1 MTAASGG
8 STRWAM
14 LGLVFAVRAGL
25 GFQFQTVASVGD
37 PLASDLGLSYAE
49 LGTLIGVFFLPG
61 LVLAMPVGYA
71 GRYVSDKQ
79 LVALGLASLAL
90 GAGVCATATAFG
102 PMTFGR
108 VLCGVGFVVCTIFMT
123 KMIADWF
130 TGKEIATAMAIL
142 VMSWPFGIA
151 MGQVGHTWLAAAMGW
166 QWAFA
171 AAALYSLAG
180 AVLTLAAYRPPAASP
195 GVTPPATSTA
205 AVPSATTGM
214 TRREWKLVILAALV
228 WGCFNAAFIV
238 YLSFAS
244 RVLIAGGYGTFEAA
258 AVISLA
264 SWVMILSGAACGQLA
279 DRTGKSDIILYI
291 CLVVAM
297 VSLALLPQTNLAV
310 PVALAFGLVGMA
322 PAGLIMALTSQAVAP
337 ERRAFG
343 MGVFFSIFFLF
354 TAPTPT
360 IAGWLY
366 DLSGDPFRPI
376 LLGIAMFGL
385 TMVANVGFRMAQR
398 RT

>member
-1 MTAASGG
+1 MTPTPGG
-8 STRWAM
+8 SMRWAM
-14 LGLVFAVRAGL
+14 LGLMFAARAGL
-25 GFQFQTVASVGD
+25 GFQFQTVGSVGD
-37 PLASDLGLSYAE
+37 PLAADLGLSYAE
-49 LGTLIGVFFLPG
+49 LGTLIGIFFLPG
-61 LVLAMPVGYA
+61 LVLALPVGYA
-71 GRYVSDKQ
+71 GRYVSDKR

-90 GAGVCATATAFG
+90 GGGLCAVATGFG
-102 PMTFGR
+102 PMTVGR
-108 VLCGVGFVVCTIFMT
+108 ILCGVGFVVCTIFMT
-123 KMIADWF
+123 KMIVDWF
-130 TGKEIATAMAIL
+130 AGCEIATAMAVL

-151 MGQVGHTWLAAAMGW
+151 MSQVGHTWLATALGW

-171 AAALYSLAG
+171 AAALYSLVG
-180 AVLTLAAYRPPAASP
+180 AVLVLAAYRPPA
-195 GVTPPATSTA
+195 TPLAKSIA
-205 AVPSATTGM
+205 AVATIATGM
-214 TRREWKLVILAALV
+214 TRYEWKLVILAALV
-228 WGCFNAAFIV
+228 WGCFNAAFII

-244 RVLIAGGYGTFEAA
+244 RVLVAGGFGSLEAA

-264 SWVMILSGAACGQLA
+264 SWVMIVSGAVCGQLA
-279 DRTGKSDIILYI
+279 DRTGKSDAILYT

-297 VSLALLPQTNLAV
+297 LSLALLPQTNLAI

-376 LLGIAMFGL
+376 LLGIVMFGL
-385 TMVANVGFRMAQR
+385 TMVTNVAFRMAQR
-398 RT
+398 TRR

>member
-1 MTAASGG
+1 MTPTPGG
-8 STRWAM
+8 GMRWAM

-37 PLASDLGLSYAE
+37 PLAADLGLSYAE

-61 LVLAMPVGYA
+61 LVLALPVGYA
-71 GRYVSDKQ
+71 GRYLSDKR

-90 GAGVCATATAFG
+90 GGGLCATATGFG
-102 PMTFGR
+102 PMTVGR
-108 VLCGVGFVVCTIFMT
+108 VLCGIGFVICTIFMT
-123 KMIADWF
+123 KMTVDWF
-130 TGKEIATAMAIL
+130 AGREIATAMAVL

-151 MGQVGHTWLAAAMGW
+151 MGQVGHTWLAAALGW

-171 AAALYSLAG
+171 VAALYSLTG
-180 AVLTLAAYRPPAASP
+180 AVLVLAAYRPPAMP
-195 GVTPPATSTA
+195 IATSATTA
-205 AVPSATTGM
+205 TGM
-214 TRREWKLVILAALV
+214 TRHEWKLVVLAALV

-244 RVLIAGGYGTFEAA
+244 RVLVAGGFGTLEAA

-264 SWVMILSGAACGQLA
+264 SWVMIVSGAICGHLA
-279 DRTGKSDIILYI
+279 DRTGKSDAILYG

-297 VSLALLPQTNLAV
+297 LSLALLPQTSLAI
-310 PVALAFGLVGMA
+310 PVALSFGLIGMA

-354 TAPTPT
+354 AAPTPT

-376 LLGIAMFGL
+376 LLGIVMFGL
-385 TMVANVGFRMAQR
+385 TMVANVGFRRAQR
-398 RT
+398 GHLG

>member
-1 MTAASGG
+1 MTPIPGG
-8 STRWAM
+8 NTRWVM
-14 LGLVFAVRAGL
+14 LGLIFAVRAGL
-25 GFQFQTVASVGD
+25 GFQFQTVGSVGD
-37 PLASDLGLSYAE
+37 PLAADLGLSYAE

-61 LVLAMPVGYA
+61 LALAFPVGYA
-71 GRYVSDKQ
+71 GRYLSDKR

-90 GAGVCATATAFG
+90 GAGLCAAATGFG
-102 PMTFGR
+102 SMTVGR

-123 KMIADWF
+123 KMIVDWF
-130 TGKEIATAMAIL
+130 AGREIATAMAVL

-151 MGQVGHTWLAAAMGW
+151 MGQVGHTWLAAALGW

-171 AAALYSLAG
+171 VAALYSLAG
-180 AVLTLAAYRPPAASP
+180 AVLVLAAYH
-195 GVTPPATSTA
+195 PPATPMA
-205 AVPSATTGM
+205 AAAATTTTTAM
-214 TRREWKLVILAALV
+214 TRHEWKLVVLAALV
-228 WGCFNAAFIV
+228 WGCFNAAFVV

-244 RVLIAGGYGTFEAA
+244 RVLVAGGFSTLEAA

-264 SWVMILSGAACGQLA
+264 SWVMIVSGAICGHLA
-279 DRTGKSDIILYI
+279 DRTGKSDAILYI

-297 VSLALLPQTNLAV
+297 LSLALLPQTSLAI
-310 PVALAFGLVGMA
+310 PVALAFGLIGMA

-376 LLGIAMFGL
+376 QLGIVMFGL

-398 RT
+398 RI

>member
-1 MTAASGG
+1 MTPASGG

-14 LGLVFAVRAGL
+14 LGLIFAVRAGL

-61 LVLAMPVGYA
+61 LVLAIPVGFA
-71 GRYVSDKQ
+71 GRYVSDKW
-79 LVALGLASLAL
+79 LMALGLASLAL
-90 GAGVCATATAFG
+90 GGGLCATATGFG
-102 PMTFGR
+102 PMMFGR
-108 VLCGVGFVVCTIFMT
+108 VLCGVGFVVGTIYMT
-123 KMIADWF
+123 KVIVDWF
-130 TGKEIATAMAIL
+130 AGKEIATAMAVV

-151 MGQVGHTWLAAAMGW
+151 MSQVGHTWLAATLGW
-166 QWAFA
+166 QSAFA
-171 AAALYSLAG
+171 VAALYSLAS
-180 AVLTLAAYRPPAASP
+180 AVLMLVAYRPPVLQVA
-195 GVTPPATSTA
+195 PATAATA
-205 AVPSATTGM
+205 IGM

-244 RVLIAGGYGTFEAA
+244 RVLVAGGYSTLEAA

-264 SWVMILSGAACGQLA
+264 SWVMIASGAACGQLA
-279 DRTGKSDIILYI
+279 DRTGKSDAILYT

-297 VSLALLPQTNLAV
+297 ISLALLPQTSLAI

-366 DLSGDPFRPI
+366 DLSDDPFRPI
-376 LLGIAMFGL
+376 LLGIVMFGL
-385 TMVANVGFRMAQR
+385 TMVANLGFRTAQR

>member
-1 MTAASGG
+1 MTLTPGG
-8 STRWAM
+8 NTRWTM
-14 LGLVFAVRAGL
+14 LGLMFAARAGL
-25 GFQFQTVASVGD
+25 GFQFQTVGSVGD

-61 LVLAMPVGYA
+61 LVLALPVGYA
-71 GRYVSDKQ
+71 GRYISDKR

-90 GAGVCATATAFG
+90 GGGLCAAATGFG
-102 PMTFGR
+102 PMTVGR
-108 VLCGVGFVVCTIFMT
+108 VLCGIGFVVCTIFMT
-123 KMIADWF
+123 KMIVDWF
-130 TGKEIATAMAIL
+130 AGREIATAMAIL

-151 MGQVGHTWLAAAMGW
+151 MGQVGHTWLAASLGW

-180 AVLTLAAYRPPAASP
+180 AVLVLAAYRPPAAS
-195 GVTPPATSTA
+195 TA
-205 AVPSATTGM
+205 AVAATASTGM
-214 TRREWKLVILAALV
+214 TRREWKLIVLAALV

-244 RVLIAGGYGTFEAA
+244 RVLVAGGFSTLEAA

-264 SWVMILSGAACGQLA
+264 SWVMIVSGAACGQLA
-279 DRTGKSDIILYI
+279 DRTGKSDAILYI
-291 CLVVAM
+291 CLIVAM
-297 VSLALLPQTNLAV
+297 LSLALLPQTSLAI

-337 ERRAFG
+337 ERRAFA

-385 TMVANVGFRMAQR
+385 TMVANVAFRMAQR
-398 RT
+398 ARH

>member
-1 MTAASGG
+1 MTPAPGDN
-8 STRWAM
+8 TRWAM

-37 PLASDLGLSYAE
+37 PLAADLGLSYAE

-61 LVLAMPVGYA
+61 LVLALPVGYA

-79 LVALGLASLAL
+79 LVALGLGSLAL
-90 GAGVCATATAFG
+90 GACLCAMATGFG
-102 PMTFGR
+102 AMTFGR

-123 KMIADWF
+123 KMIVDWF
-130 TGKEIATAMAIL
+130 AGKEIATAMGIL

-151 MGQVGHTWLAAAMGW
+151 MGQVGHTWLAGTLGW

-171 AAALYSLAG
+171 VAALYSLAG
-180 AVLTLAAYRPPAASP
+180 AVLMLAAYRPPAVQVA
-195 GVTPPATSTA
+195 PATAATA
-205 AVPSATTGM
+205 TAM
-214 TRREWKLVILAALV
+214 TRREWQLVILAALV

-244 RVLIAGGYGTFEAA
+244 RVLVAGGYGTLEAA

-264 SWVMILSGAACGQLA
+264 SWVMIASGAACGQLA
-279 DRTGKSDIILYI
+279 DRTGKSDAILYT
-291 CLVVAM
+291 CLAVAM
-297 VSLALLPQTNLAV
+297 LSLALLPQTSLAI

-376 LLGIAMFGL
+376 LLGIVMFGL

>member
-1 MTAASGG
+1 MTSASGG
-8 STRWAM
+8 GMRWAM
-14 LGLVFAVRAGL
+14 LGLMFAARAGL

-37 PLASDLGLSYAE
+37 PLATDLGLSYAE

-61 LVLAMPVGYA
+61 LVLAIPVGYA

-90 GAGVCATATAFG
+90 GAGLCAVATGFG
-102 PMTFGR
+102 PITAGR
-108 VLCGVGFVVCTIFMT
+108 ALCGVGFVVCTIFMT
-123 KMIADWF
+123 KMIVDWF
-130 TGKEIATAMAIL
+130 AGREIATAMAIL

-151 MGQVGHTWLAAAMGW
+151 MGQVGHTWLAATLGW

-171 AAALYSLAG
+171 AASLYCLAG
-180 AVLTLAAYRPPAASP
+180 AVLVLVAYRPPVVQVAPA
-195 GVTPPATSTA
+195 ATSTA
-205 AVPSATTGM
+205 TGM
-214 TRREWKLVILAALV
+214 MPREWKLVILAALV

-244 RVLIAGGYGTFEAA
+244 RVLIAGGYGTLEAA

-264 SWVMILSGAACGQLA
+264 SWVMIASGAACGQLA
-279 DRTGKSDIILYI
+279 DRTGKSDAILYT
-291 CLVVAM
+291 CLAVAM
-297 VSLALLPQTNLAV
+297 LSLALLPQTNFAI

-376 LLGIAMFGL
+376 LLGIVMFGL
-385 TMVANVGFRMAQR
+385 TIVANVGFRMAQGTR
-398 RT
+398 R

>member
-37 PLASDLGLSYAE
+37 PLAADLGLSYAE

-151 MGQVGHTWLAAAMGW
+151 MGQVGHTWLAAAIGW

-180 AVLTLAAYRPPAASP
+180 AVLTLAAYRPPAA
-195 GVTPPATSTA
+195 TPSATSNATG
-205 AVPSATTGM
+205 PSATTGM
-214 TRREWKLVILAALV
+214 SRREWKLIVLAALV

-244 RVLIAGGYGTFEAA
+244 RVLMAGGYGTFEAA

-279 DRTGKSDIILYI
+279 DRTGKSDAILYT
-291 CLVVAM
+291 CLAVAM
-297 VSLALLPQTNLAV
+297 VSLALLPQTSLAV

-376 LLGIAMFGL
+376 LLGIMMFGL

>member
-37 PLASDLGLSYAE
+37 PLAADLGLSYAE

-123 KMIADWF
+123 KMIVDWF
-130 TGKEIATAMAIL
+130 AGREIATAMAIL

-151 MGQVGHTWLAAAMGW
+151 MGQVGHTWLASTFGW

-171 AAALYSLAG
+171 AAALYCLAG
-180 AVLTLAAYRPPAASP
+180 AMLVLVAYRPPAMP
-195 GVTPPATSTA
+195 TA
-205 AVPSATTGM
+205 PSVATTASGM